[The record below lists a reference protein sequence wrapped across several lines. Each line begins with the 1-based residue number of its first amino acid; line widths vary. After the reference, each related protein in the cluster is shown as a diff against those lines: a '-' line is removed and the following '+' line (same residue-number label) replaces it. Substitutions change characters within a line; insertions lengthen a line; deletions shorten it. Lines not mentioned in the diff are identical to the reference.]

1 MNHWVYLFKHL
12 SVVAENNG
20 SLIVLVIQLG
30 LLKLKGLSFSSALGP
45 CDKTFHIQ
53 VLALILNPLYFLL
66 WQWKCHFHRIYCHT
80 KNWNSN
86 LELDSK
92 LIEDAVEGRWLYLWT
107 LKFLPFVPSKACR
120 GSILSLEYLFASVLI
135 WGLLKVSQI
144 FKLLGL
150 SQNIDRRT
158 RKGSLNIKIWHVF
171 LRLDEVV
178 LKTMHH
184 SCPVCTWNRPSA
196 TFLFDKAS
204 LPFWSAGLV

>member
-1 MNHWVYLFKHL
+1 MWQNLSHTGLGIDPESTLFF
-12 SVVAENNG
+12 VVAMK
-20 SLIVLVIQLG
+20 V
-30 LLKLKGLSFSSALGP
+30 SFS
-45 CDKTFHIQ
+45 Q
-53 VLALILNPLYFLL
+53 NLL
-66 WQWKCHFHRIYCHT
+66 SYQE
-80 KNWNSN
+80 
-86 LELDSK
+86 LEFKSWTGFKIDWRCCRGKMVVSLD
-92 LIEDAVEGRWLYLWT
+92 I
-107 LKFLPFVPSKACR
+107 KFLPFVPSKACR

-184 SCPVCTWNRPSA
+184 SCPVCTWNHPSA